1 MPLNEIGNEAAI
13 MAALLHPKEYIKAA
27 VIKQTGRKCGMKNVK
42 HSETCPVC
50 GQNLVNLYP
59 RNGAWKCKKCWDE
72 DDHVKKGSIENVV

>member
-1 MPLNEIGNEAAI
+1 MPLNEIENEAAI

-59 RNGAWKCKKCWDE
+59 RNGAWKSPCSKSATINETGGESE
-72 DDHVKKGSIENVV
+72 DVL